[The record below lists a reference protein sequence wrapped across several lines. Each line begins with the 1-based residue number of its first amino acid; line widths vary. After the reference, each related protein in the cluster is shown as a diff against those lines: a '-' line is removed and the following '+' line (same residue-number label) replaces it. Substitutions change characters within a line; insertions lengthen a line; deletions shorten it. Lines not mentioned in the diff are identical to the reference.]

1 MQKKGI
7 SLIVLVITIIVMI
20 ILAAAIIIS
29 LNNTGIIDNANKAKT
44 ETNEK
49 TIEELANLAWGEA
62 YANGARSVT
71 DLKSAVEKALN
82 ENNVDSNKYGV
93 EVTEN
98 GVTIGWKQTADKKVI
113 KGDKVL
119 EIGDVVNY
127 HDAANED
134 KTESYTGGWQVLGVE
149 NGKIKLLST
158 VNVGDIVTING
169 YSNDKYD
176 AMRYFTIVDELNE
189 KSKPYGTGKGASY
202 ARSITIEDVDSIT
215 GYNKNTY
222 GTGTINEYGST
233 VTYYWDNTSGKES
246 NPYYESTNGVSGNLT
261 NSHTKFN
268 YCLNGQIIENAKPSS
283 ISSKQK
289 ITSITN
295 TYYSYKLNDTGLLN
309 GTANEKAYN
318 LLYWNENKYEGGYW
332 LASTYVNT
340 YSSRVV
346 WGLHSICGDSL
357 NSDLIDP
364 GDIVYSNS
372 NYSNS
377 SGGGFSI
384 YTNYLRVV
392 VVLDSNVTLT
402 GSSSAGWNIS

>member
-1 MQKKGI
+1 
-7 SLIVLVITIIVMI
+7 MI

-29 LNNTGIIDNANKAKT
+29 LNNTGIIGNANKAVD

-49 TIEELANLAWGEA
+49 TVQEIANLAWGEA

-127 HDAANED
+127 HDAANEN
-134 KTESYTGGWQVLGVE
+134 KTENYTGGWQVLGVE

-158 VNVGDIVTING
+158 VNVGDTIEV
-169 YSNDKYD
+169 YYTDFSKSD
-176 AMRYFTIVDELNE
+176 AMRYFTIANELNE
-189 KSKPYGTGKGASY
+189 KGKIYGTGKGASY
-202 ARSITIEDVDSIT
+202 ARSINVEDVDSLT
-215 GYNKNTY
+215 GYDKNTY

-246 NPYYESTNGVSGNLT
+246 NPYYESTNGTSGNLT
-261 NSHTKFN
+261 DTHAKFN
-268 YCLNGQIIENAKPSS
+268 YCLNNQIIENTKPSS
-283 ISSKQK
+283 ISNKQK

-295 TYYSYKLNDTGLLN
+295 TYYSYKLNDTGLLS

-318 LLYWNENKYEGGYW
+318 LLYWNENKYEDGYW

-346 WGLHSICGDSL
+346 LWGLHSIYGDSL
-357 NSDLIDP
+357 NSDLSDS
-364 GDIVYSNS
+364 GDIVCSSS
-372 NYSNS
+372 NYSNNS
-377 SGGGFSI
+377 GGFST